1 MTSVQQNERRKPRV
15 ILVTD
20 GDQIARAALETA
32 AKRVGARVISRS
44 AGNPTPLSGADICA
58 LIQTA
63 LHDPVV
69 VMLDDNGV
77 GGKGR
82 GEAALEA
89 LMKSASLRVIGV
101 LAVASNTQHTR
112 GAKVDFSIDCH
123 GRIVDA
129 GVNKHGFR
137 FRSKRKVVYGDT
149 VDILRKYHQPLLVGI
164 GDIGKMKGRDDVN
177 NFCPITTEALKI
189 IIELDPQA
197 SCYHPQ

>member
-1 MTSVQQNERRKPRV
+1 MTLSGHEGKPRV

-32 AKRVGARVISRS
+32 AQRVGARVISRS
-44 AGNPTPLSGADICA
+44 AGNPTALTGDAICH
-58 LIQTA
+58 LIQSA
-63 LHDPVV
+63 AHDPVI

-82 GEAALEA
+82 GEAAMEV
-89 LMKSASLRVIGV
+89 LMKSHTLRIIGV

-112 GAKVDFSIDCH
+112 GAKIDFSIDCH
-123 GRIVDA
+123 GRIVDS

-137 FRSKRKVVYGDT
+137 FRSKRKMVYGDT
-149 VDILRKYHQPLLVGI
+149 VDILRKYHDPLLIGI

-189 IIELDPQA
+189 IIELDPLM
-197 SCYHPQ
+197 SCYHPR

>member
-1 MTSVQQNERRKPRV
+1 MEPIDVKPRV

-20 GDQIARAALETA
+20 GDQIARTALETA
-32 AKRVGARVISRS
+32 ATRVGARVISRS
-44 AGNPTPLSGADICA
+44 AGNPTPLSGAEIGS
-58 LIQTA
+58 LIHTA

-82 GEAALEA
+82 GEAAIEV
-89 LMKSASLRVIGV
+89 LMKSRTLRIIGV

-112 GAKVDFSIDCH
+112 GAKVDFSVDCH
-123 GRIVDA
+123 GHIVDA

-137 FRSKRKVVYGDT
+137 FRSKRKMVYGDT
-149 VDILRKYHQPLLVGI
+149 VDILRRYHKPLLIGI

-177 NFCPITTEALKI
+177 HGCPITTEALKL
-189 IIELDPQA
+189 IIELDPLA
-197 SCYHPQ
+197 PCYHPQ